1 MNRLLTILLLA
12 ATTAYGQ
19 INNPP
24 TSVNITDATAT
35 GRAVLT
41 ATNAAAAATAIGL
54 GTTNYVGFYGLEILG
69 AELQIN
75 GASIDSVE
83 FGGKLDFEERRFS
96 DGVSTVFEYST
107 NSFAVTP
114 NATFETNVTISGN
127 ATLNGVGNIAPHQT
141 ASSADSL
148 MTRDLS
154 DLRLFG
160 KLAMVELMNP
170 NMGVVYATNG
180 AAGTPN
186 VNGFDITTSTN
197 SASSAFY
204 SGATAL
210 KQTLSGMAANTSWQ
224 GRVVVGWTINRYS
237 TNNEVRM
244 QLGRDSG
251 GPRAHGPLINRGIGI
266 RVSANNMFFETHDG
280 TTHFET
286 TNAVPVVFGFGA
298 TDVLWAVAQSGVV
311 RFYRGESTLLATVTN
326 NVPTTAESE
335 NDAWSMS
342 ISNTSTVSSG
352 LRVRPGVGF
361 ILQQ

>member
-41 ATNAAAAATAIGL
+41 ATNAAAAATAVGL
-54 GTTNYVGFYGLEILG
+54 GTNNAVT
-69 AELQIN
+69 
-75 GASIDSVE
+75 
-83 FGGKLDFEERRFS
+83 FGNITATGTL
-96 DGVSTVFEYST
+96 GVS
-107 NSFAVTP
+107 NA
-114 NATFETNVTISGN
+114 ATFATNVTVNGN

-186 VNGFDITTSTN
+186 VNGIDITTSTN

-204 SGATAL
+204 SGVTAL
-210 KQTLSGMAANTSWQ
+210 KQTLSGGGVNTSWQ
-224 GRVVVGWTINRYS
+224 GRVVAGWTINRYN
-237 TNNEVRM
+237 TNNEVRV

-286 TNAVPVVFGFGA
+286 TNAVPVVPAA

-326 NVPTTAESE
+326 NVPTTGAPE